1 MRLARQAV
9 IAKHTIH
16 PPLRYAIHHLQSPKI
31 TNVPRSR
38 TDLFLSFTWLGL
50 QGFGGVLA
58 VVQREIVDRKQWMT
72 LSEFAEEWALAQT
85 LPGPNVVNLSVMFG
99 GKHFGPSGA
108 LAALGGLLLLP
119 GLLMLAV
126 VFSFQ
131 AFAHVPVVA
140 SALHGMGV
148 VAAGMVLAAGW
159 RFMPT
164 LRQHP
169 MGFLWALALAVV
181 SFVLAAVV
189 HWPLAAVIGVVGS
202 VACGLTWWRLVPGK
216 PS

>member
-1 MRLARQAV
+1 MSFESLAVSKA
-9 IAKHTIH
+9 
-16 PPLRYAIHHLQSPKI
+16 
-31 TNVPRSR
+31 PRSR
-38 TDLFLSFTWLGL
+38 TDLFVSFTWLGL

-99 GKHFGPSGA
+99 GKHFGPTGA
-108 LAALGGLLLLP
+108 LAAMAGLLLLP

-131 AFAHVPVVA
+131 AFAHVPMVA

-148 VAAGMVLAAGW
+148 AAAGMVMAAGW
-159 RFMPT
+159 RFWPSIK
-164 LRQHP
+164 QHAIGWP
-169 MGFLWALALAVV
+169 LALTLTVL
-181 SFVLAAVV
+181 SFVLAALM
-189 HWPLAAVIGVVGS
+189 HWPLAQVIGLVGLVS
-202 VACGLTWWRLVPGK
+202 CGLTWWRLADKDGR
-216 PS
+216 

>member
-1 MRLARQAV
+1 MSFESLAVSKA
-9 IAKHTIH
+9 
-16 PPLRYAIHHLQSPKI
+16 PL
-31 TNVPRSR
+31 SR

-99 GKHFGPSGA
+99 GKHFGPTGA
-108 LAALGGLLLLP
+108 LAAMAGLLLFP

-131 AFAHVPVVA
+131 AFAHLPMVA

-148 VAAGMVLAAGW
+148 AAAGMVMAAGW
-159 RFMPT
+159 RFWPSIK
-164 LRQHP
+164 QHP
-169 MGFLWALALAVV
+169 IGWPLALALTVL
-181 SFVLAAVV
+181 SFVLAALM
-189 HWPLAAVIGVVGS
+189 HWPLAQVIGLVGLVS
-202 VACGLTWWRLVPGK
+202 CGLTWWRLEANVSK
-216 PS
+216 

>member
-1 MRLARQAV
+1 MGSL
-9 IAKHTIH
+9 
-16 PPLRYAIHHLQSPKI
+16 KI
-31 TNVPRSR
+31 QNTPRSR

-85 LPGPNVVNLSVMFG
+85 IPGPNVVNLSVMFG
-99 GKHFGPSGA
+99 GKHFGPTGA
-108 LAALGGLLLLP
+108 LAAMSGLLLFP
-119 GLLMLAV
+119 GLLMLAI
-126 VFSFQ
+126 VFTFQ
-131 AFAHVPVVA
+131 AFAHLPVVT

-148 VAAGMVLAAGW
+148 AAAGMVMAAGW

-164 LRQHP
+164 IRQHP
-169 MGFLWALALAVV
+169 LGMPLALVMVV
-181 SFVLAAVV
+181 LSFSFAALM

-202 VACGLTWWRLVPGK
+202 TSCLLTWWKLQPKVDA
-216 PS
+216 

>member
-1 MRLARQAV
+1 MGKL
-9 IAKHTIH
+9 TISN
-16 PPLRYAIHHLQSPKI
+16 A
-31 TNVPRSR
+31 PRSR

-58 VVQREIVDRKQWMT
+58 VVQREMVDRKQWMT

-108 LAALGGLLLLP
+108 FAALSGLLFFP
-119 GLLMLAV
+119 GLLMLAI
-126 VFSFQ
+126 VFTFQ
-131 AFAHVPVVA
+131 AFAHLPVVA

-148 VAAGMVLAAGW
+148 TAAGMVLAAGW

-164 LRQHP
+164 LQQHP
-169 MGFLWALALAVV
+169 MGFPTALGLAALSFALAALA
-181 SFVLAAVV
+181 
-189 HWPLAAVIGVVGS
+189 HWPLAHVIALVGIVS
-202 VACGLTWWRLVPGK
+202 CGLTWWRLVAK
-216 PS
+216 DAS

>member
-1 MRLARQAV
+1 MGSLN
-9 IAKHTIH
+9 ISN
-16 PPLRYAIHHLQSPKI
+16 L
-31 TNVPRSR
+31 PRSR

-58 VVQREIVDRKQWMT
+58 VVQREIVDRKQWMS

-108 LAALGGLLLLP
+108 FAALSGLLFFP
-119 GLLMLAV
+119 GLLMLAI

-131 AFAHVPVVA
+131 AFADVPWVA

-148 VAAGMVLAAGW
+148 AAAGMVMAAGW

-164 LRQHP
+164 LQQHP
-169 MGFLWALALAVV
+169 IGFPLALGFAALSFALAAL
-181 SFVLAAVV
+181 V
-189 HWPLAAVIGVVGS
+189 HWPLAHVIALVGS
-202 VACGLTWWRLVPGK
+202 LSCGLTWWRLVPK
-216 PS
+216 DAS

>member
-1 MRLARQAV
+1 MGSLN
-9 IAKHTIH
+9 I
-16 PPLRYAIHHLQSPKI
+16 PNL
-31 TNVPRSR
+31 PRSR

-58 VVQREIVDRKQWMT
+58 VVQRELVDRKQWMS

-108 LAALGGLLLLP
+108 FAALSGLLFFP
-119 GLLMLAV
+119 GLLMLAI

-131 AFAHVPVVA
+131 AFADVPWVA

-148 VAAGMVLAAGW
+148 AAAGMVMAAGW

-169 MGFLWALALAVV
+169 IGFPLALGLAAL
-181 SFVLAAVV
+181 SFALAAVV
-189 HWPLAAVIGVVGS
+189 HWPMAHVIALVGS
-202 VACGLTWWRLVPGK
+202 VSCGLTWWRLVPK
-216 PS
+216 DAS

>member
-1 MRLARQAV
+1 MSFESLAISKA
-9 IAKHTIH
+9 
-16 PPLRYAIHHLQSPKI
+16 
-31 TNVPRSR
+31 PRSR

-58 VVQREIVDRKQWMT
+58 VVQREMVDSKQWMT

-99 GKHFGPSGA
+99 SRHFGPTGA
-108 LAALGGLLLLP
+108 LSAMAGLLLLP

-131 AFAHVPVVA
+131 AFAHLPLVA

-148 VAAGMVLAAGW
+148 AAAGMVMAAGW
-159 RFMPT
+159 RFGPS
-164 LRQHP
+164 LLQHCLGWP
-169 MGFLWALALAVV
+169 LALALAVW
-181 SFVLAAVV
+181 SFVLAALM
-189 HWPLAAVIGVVGS
+189 HWPLAQVIGMVGLVS
-202 VACGLTWWRLVPGK
+202 CGLTWWRLQAK
-216 PS
+216 EDA

>member
-1 MRLARQAV
+1 MGSLN
-9 IAKHTIH
+9 I
-16 PPLRYAIHHLQSPKI
+16 PNL
-31 TNVPRSR
+31 PRSR

-58 VVQREIVDRKQWMT
+58 VVQREIVDRKQWMS
-72 LSEFAEEWALAQT
+72 LAEFAEEWALAQT

-108 LAALGGLLLLP
+108 FAALSGLLFFP
-119 GLLMLAV
+119 GLLMLAI
-126 VFSFQ
+126 VFTFQ
-131 AFAHVPVVA
+131 AFAHLPLVA

-148 VAAGMVLAAGW
+148 AAAGMVMAAGW

-169 MGFLWALALAVV
+169 IGFPLALGFAALSFALAAL
-181 SFVLAAVV
+181 V
-189 HWPLAAVIGVVGS
+189 HWPLAHVIALVGS
-202 VACGLTWWRLVPGK
+202 LSCGLTWWRLVPK
-216 PS
+216 DAS